1 MGRLG
6 RARGVQGA
14 LWVSPLTDFPD
25 RFAELKE
32 IYLYRQGDWRRFE
45 IEWARIIS
53 GRPVLKLAVV
63 NNREDAARLTNTE
76 LAVPREQLVKLPD
89 ATFYVFDLIGCQVID
104 HDSGEVL
111 GEVLD
116 VQRYPANDVYVIE
129 DKRGRKVLF
138 PAVAKF
144 VTGIDTDGKK
154 ITVRKAGLFEEPEP
168 ESGP

>member
-1 MGRLG
+1 MH
-6 RARGVQGA
+6 V
-14 LWVSPLTDFPD
+14 V
-25 RFAELKE
+25 K
-32 IYLYRQGDWRRFE
+32 RQD
-45 IEWARIIS
+45 S
-53 GRPVLKLAVV
+53 K
-63 NNREDAARLTNTE
+63 
-76 LAVPREQLVKLPD
+76 
-89 ATFYVFDLIGCQVID
+89 FYVVDLIGCQLID

-129 DKRGRKVLF
+129 DKSGRKVLF

-144 VTGIDTDGKK
+144 GTRMDTDGKK